1 MSKKLGRNTGL
12 FLTGAALTALL
23 ATPLAGSAANLSS
36 SSFSVRA
43 QNSQQTTV
51 AAIKPGFKKTVA
63 PTPTPEPTPT
73 VAPTPTPTAT
83 PTPPPSTVVYQSDF
97 STVGS
102 KPAEWQ
108 MQKEAAWQQTT
119 VISGGANRSN
129 TVGQND
135 FPYNTELRLKLTKRF
150 EPGTYSV
157 KFKYLLDSRIGSRAA
172 PPYWTLSVNG
182 VQTKQTIPYAPGVYT
197 EITFDGI
204 TVPSGG
210 ANEILFIT
218 GKGGSGNFNLY
229 TIGDVVISKAL

>member
-1 MSKKLGRNTGL
+1 MAKKLSKSAGWL
-12 FLTGAALTALL
+12 LTGATLTALL
-23 ATPLAGSAANLSS
+23 ATPLAGSAADLSG

-51 AAIKPGFKKTVA
+51 TAVKPGFKKSAAPTTPA

-73 VAPTPTPTAT
+73 VPAA
-83 PTPPPSTVVYQSDF
+83 TVVYQSDF
-97 STVGS
+97 SLVGS

-119 VISGGANRSN
+119 VLSGAANRSN

-135 FPYNTELRLKLTKRF
+135 FPYNGELRLKLTKRF

-157 KFKYLLDSRIGSRAA
+157 KFKYYLDSRIGSKAA
-172 PPYWTLSVNG
+172 PPYWILSVNG
-182 VQTKQTIPYAPGVYT
+182 VQTKQTISYTPGVYT
-197 EITFDGI
+197 EIAFDGI

-210 ANEILFIT
+210 ASEIIFIT
-218 GKGGSGNFNLY
+218 GKGSSGNYNLY
-229 TIGDVVISKAL
+229 TIGDVVVSKNL